1 MMNVEKVFSFIKKKL
16 KKEDKYIFGTVF
28 FVGLINFFYLL
39 THHVLSPDGLAYGPI
54 YKSNG
59 WEVDLGRPLLLVVD
73 RLRGG
78 LVSPPVILFVSF
90 IFISLSVLFITRIF
104 SIKKTIP
111 IILLSIL
118 FILFPV
124 LSESALFIYC
134 MDSYSIA
141 LFFSILSIYFIQ
153 KKKPIW
159 AIFFMIGSLS
169 LYQAYISVTLTG
181 VFVLYLLD
189 IVEKKDSL
197 KEFIWNLVI
206 VFLGLLSYLI
216 LLKVGMAIFGRSM
229 ADYKGASSFGV
240 NTILSLPK
248 SILHAY
254 QDFYSYFFLD
264 SLIYNHYYFRHLL
277 NILLYIILF
286 VVLFMKSKKL
296 KMTSILLGVGTILL
310 FPIACNIM
318 DLIACDT
325 TINLVTGIGFIMFY
339 IFVLVVFERY
349 ISNINFKT
357 IAFVLLGI
365 LTYTFMLSNNGTFM
379 AREQTYQNYYSQ
391 MSTYLQKAKNLEGY
405 HEELP
410 WMFSDII
417 RYQADVAKAS
427 NGYLALDYETYNNF
441 YGELETCIF
450 VDHYFGERMVMSGLD
465 QYHAI
470 GETEEFKEMK
480 LGEVRIIDGVVV
492 VKNSPELAF

>member
-1 MMNVEKVFSFIKKKL
+1 MNVEKVFQFLKKKMR
-16 KKEDKYIFGTVF
+16 KEDLYIFGTVF
-28 FVGLINFFYLL
+28 LVGLINFFYLL

-59 WEVDLGRPLLLVVD
+59 WEVDLGRPLLLVID

-78 LVSPPVILFVSF
+78 LVNPPVILFTSF
-90 IFISLSVLFITRIF
+90 IIISLSVLLVTRIF
-104 SIKKTIP
+104 SIKKPIP

-159 AIFFMIGSLS
+159 SIFFMIGSLS

-181 VFVLYLLD
+181 VFVLYLMD
-189 IVEKKDSL
+189 ILEKKDSL
-197 KEFIWNLVI
+197 KDFIKNLVI

-216 LLKVGMAIFGRSM
+216 LLKIGMAIFGRNL
-229 ADYKGASSFGV
+229 ADYKGASSFGID
-240 NTILSLPK
+240 TILSLPR
-248 SILHAY
+248 SIFHAY

-264 SLIYNHYYFRHLL
+264 SVIYNHYYYRHIMNLL
-277 NILLYIILF
+277 ITITLF
-286 VVLFMKSKKL
+286 TVLFIKGRNL
-296 KMTSILLGVGTILL
+296 KISSILLGIGTILL
-310 FPIACNIM
+310 FPLACNIM

-339 IFVLVVFERY
+339 VFCLVVFDRY
-349 ISNINFKT
+349 ISNLNWKT
-357 IAFVLLGI
+357 FSFVLLGV
-365 LTYTFMLSNNGTFM
+365 LAYSFLLSNNGTFM
-379 AREQTYQNYYSQ
+379 AREQTYLNYYSQ
-391 MSTYLQKAKNLEGY
+391 MSTYLQKAKNLEDY
-405 HEELP
+405 QEDMP
-410 WMFSDII
+410 WVFSDII
-417 RYQADVAKAS
+417 RYQADLAKTS
-427 NGYLALDYETYNNF
+427 NGYLALDYETYDNF
-441 YGELETCIF
+441 FGELETCIF
-450 VDHYFGERMVMSGLD
+450 VDRYFGERMIMAEYDLYQAV
-465 QYHAI
+465 
-470 GETEEFKEMK
+470 GETEEFQEME
-480 LGEVRIIDGVVV
+480 LGEVRIIKGAIV